1 MKTFI
6 CFFLCA
12 SMTIFA
18 QEYEILQHSKPI
30 QIVPLPQLNSSD
42 RECNLS
48 LVPNGKSLFF
58 MSTRAKRGGVIGN
71 GDIYQSDFVHGTWQA
86 PIPLET
92 INTSSGEDEPTFS
105 QDGSEMY
112 YQSWDGNWKSL
123 GGPYYRAEQR
133 SGKWVKTGS
142 MGSNIN
148 RFFTLESQTNFGYG
162 TDGMA
167 VSADGKLFIVACGAN
182 YDGPMDLYYSVKT
195 KDGWSYPKIM
205 GVSTDGDERSVFI
218 AADNRTIYFS
228 SDGMGGFGGLDIFKV
243 QIDKN
248 GKLGEPVN
256 IGAPFNTPADDMG
269 FVASADGK
277 SAFFIRNLDIYF
289 ADISELSEKIKPIE
303 TINSKQPLETTTT
316 KIPEVS
322 TTTEKIILYFD
333 SDVSTLNTTEMNKLI
348 ACPKTGKMVVHG
360 YCDSDGSDAY
370 NQKLAD
376 ARCESV
382 VTALLGLGS
391 TSASISKVVHGEKSP
406 AMSNETEIGKAKNRR
421 VVLEIF
427 P

>member
-1 MKTFI
+1 MKAFS
-6 CFFLCA
+6 CFFLSFSLC
-12 SMTIFA
+12 FYA
-18 QEYEILQHSKPI
+18 QEYEILQHEKPI
-30 QIVPLPQLNSSD
+30 KIVPLPQLNTSS

-48 LVPNGKSLFF
+48 LLPNGKSLFF
-58 MSTRAKRGGVIGN
+58 MSTRAMRGGAIGN
-71 GDIYQSDFVHGTWQA
+71 GDIYQSEFVDGTWQA
-86 PIPLET
+86 PIPLKN
-92 INTSSGEDEPTFS
+92 INTASGEDEPTFS

-112 YQSWDGNWKSL
+112 FQSWDGNWKSM
-123 GGPYYRAEQR
+123 GGPYYHAEKR
-133 SGKWVKTGS
+133 SGEWVKTGS
-142 MGSNIN
+142 MGENIN
-148 RFFTLESQTNFGYG
+148 RFFATESSANFGYG

-182 YDGPMDLYYSVKT
+182 YNGPMDLFFSVKT

-256 IGAPFNTPADDMG
+256 IGAPFNTAEDDMG

-303 TINSKQPLETTTT
+303 TQKTNQPVEIPTPKNPEESKN
-316 KIPEVS
+316 
-322 TTTEKIILYFD
+322 TEKIILYFD
-333 SDVSTLNTTEMNKLI
+333 SDVSTLNSTEMNKLS

-382 VTALLGLGS
+382 LNALIGLGIN
-391 TSASISKVVHGEKSP
+391 SASVRKVVHGEKSP
-406 AMSNETEIGKAKNRR
+406 AVSNKTETGKAKNRR
-421 VVLEIF
+421 AVLEIF